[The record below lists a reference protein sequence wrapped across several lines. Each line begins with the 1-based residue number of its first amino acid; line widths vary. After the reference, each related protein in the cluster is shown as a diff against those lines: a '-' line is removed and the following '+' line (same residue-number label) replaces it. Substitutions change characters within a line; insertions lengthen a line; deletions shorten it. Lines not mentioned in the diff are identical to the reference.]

1 MPLKFPLPHLGCQ
14 IGVNFTLTP
23 PKSRSIIAP
32 CVCPRPASAP
42 LPRGGIP
49 PARLR
54 SAATAPLPHRPS
66 PQIRRR
72 GSDPSPPGR
81 WRATAQAT
89 TGWTRCSLRRVPPT
103 PASTCSRNRDPP
115 AARFP
120 PTWLGVAR
128 SQLPGRRAELP
139 QHRPVLGLHS
149 RRRRSAGRG
158 SRNPSRSC
166 QPHSRRPQDQW
177 RVEPTGSRWRRARP
191 AVGLRRP
198 CEFHPTG
205 TSRRFPC
212 YWPCRRTGGRTCG
225 RTGGWRSSSWRQC
238 CVRPCCRL

>member
-1 MPLKFPLPHLGCQ
+1 M
-14 IGVNFTLTP
+14 TP

-32 CVCPRPASAP
+32 CVCLRPASAP
-42 LPRGGIP
+42 SRAEASLPLVSDPLPLP
-49 PARLR
+49 PSRTARLHR
-54 SAATAPLPHRPS
+54 SAAADP
-66 PQIRRR
+66 IRRR
-72 GSDPSPPGR
+72 RDDGGR
-81 WRATAQAT
+81 RHRPRRVGPAVPF
-89 TGWTRCSLRRVPPT
+89 GGCLLRRLQLVLAT
-103 PASTCSRNRDPP
+103 GIHRRHAS
-115 AARFP
+115 P
-120 PTWLGVAR
+120 PTWLGVPR

-149 RRRRSAGRG
+149 RRSAGRG

-191 AVGLRRP
+191 TVGLRMP